1 MNKNRAFT
9 LIELLVVIAIIAILA
24 AILFPVFA
32 QAKAAAKKS
41 SELSNTKQLQLG
53 SLIYANDSDDVFVTT
68 SVYYPGAGGWGDQSR
83 ANECYWAPKL
93 SPYIKS
99 TGIYRSPLDSS
110 PTGSGGFG
118 PWISFASNS
127 LMGGPKAQYS
137 ENVQIGIV
145 GLDQPDWTSGGQTWF
160 HPGAINGT
168 AVTAPAAT
176 IAFAPKYGAD
186 LAKTSMNWVG
196 GNASYVWPTQV
207 FLWDGNSSTGDTPY
221 YQAEGCSIPNG
232 LRLTGDGG
240 TEAPYP
246 AGKRG
251 GVSPSNDKGAQA
263 NFAFADGHAKSMLP
277 EATNPD
283 PVNAQGKNMWN
294 STRTP

>member
-32 QAKAAAKKS
+32 QAKAAAKRS
-41 SELSNTKQLQLG
+41 SELSNIKQLQLG
-53 SLIYANDSDDVFVTT
+53 SLIYSNDFDDVFVTT

-93 SPYIKS
+93 SPYIKN
-99 TGIYRSPLDSS
+99 TDIYRSPLD
-110 PTGSGGFG
+110 GSKAGTGGFG

-127 LMGGPKAQYS
+127 LMGGPSSVYQQ
-137 ENVQIGIV
+137 NVQIGIV
-145 GLDQPDWTSGGQTWF
+145 GVIQPDWTSGGQTWF
-160 HPGAINGT
+160 TPGAINGT

-186 LAKTSMNWVG
+186 LAKTGMNWVG
-196 GNASYVWPTQV
+196 GNASYIWPTQV
-207 FLWDGNSSTGDTPY
+207 YLWDGNSASGETPY
-221 YQAEGCSIPNG
+221 YESDSCSIPNG
-232 LRLTGDGG
+232 RRLNGPGG
-240 TEAPYP
+240 TEAAYP

-251 GVSPSNDKGAQA
+251 AVSPSNDPTAQA
-263 NFAFADGHAKSMLP
+263 NFAFADGHAKSMKP

-283 PVNAQGKNMWN
+283 PIGNQRLNMW
-294 STRTP
+294 SSIRAQ